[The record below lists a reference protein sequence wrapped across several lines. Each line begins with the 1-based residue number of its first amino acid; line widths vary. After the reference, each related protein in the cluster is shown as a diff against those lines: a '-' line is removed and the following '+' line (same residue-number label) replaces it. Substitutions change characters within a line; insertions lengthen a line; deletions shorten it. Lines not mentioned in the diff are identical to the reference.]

1 MIPSVIGEPNARPR
15 TLPFTWMPAFAS
27 ANSGTITKLVHG
39 WSRYWSR
46 SFGEIAEATPRC
58 ALRASSG
65 VGCSRNER
73 VSSTTR
79 SSPSRGG
86 G

>member
-1 MIPSVIGEPNARPR
+1 
-15 TLPFTWMPAFAS
+15 MPALAS

-46 SFGEIAEATPRC
+46 SLGEIADATLSC
-58 ALRASSG
+58 AERASSG

-73 VSSTTR
+73 VELGHPLEAARARAGTR
-79 SSPSRGG
+79 S
-86 G
+86 